1 MRPFRCLTLLPLV
14 VSTLF
19 AAPGPNFKDA
29 LGLQLWSLRGT
40 SKESMTA
47 ALDLAKGYGFKTVET
62 AGTGNLTVAQFT
74 AELKSRGLTAVSAHI
89 GYEIVKK
96 DVAAAI
102 RDAKAMGARFLIVPI
117 LPRTNPFGA
126 NEARKYAADFN
137 VFGAAC
143 KAAGIRFGYHP
154 HGIEFLPTGAARGE
168 LAFDILV
175 RETDPEL
182 VCFEMDI
189 FWAFHAGQDPA
200 KLFAKYPGRWA
211 LAHVKDIRKDAVTG
225 LSTGSAPPTD
235 NVAVGT
241 GQLNWPE
248 ILTAAQA
255 AGVEH
260 YFIEDETPTPL
271 QCIPDSLKYL
281 RALKL

>member
-1 MRPFRCLTLLPLV
+1 MKNLLRLALLPLAIA
-14 VSTLF
+14 SLS

-29 LGLQLWSLRGT
+29 LGLQMWSLRAQT
-40 SKESMTA
+40 KESTTA
-47 ALDLAKGYGFKTVET
+47 ALDLTKSYGFKTVET
-62 AGTGNLTVAQFT
+62 AGTGNLTPGQFA
-74 AELKSRGLTAVSAHI
+74 AELKSRGLTAVAAHM
-89 GYEIVKK
+89 GYDAVKK

-102 RDAKAMGARFLIVPI
+102 REVKTLGAKFLIIPS
-117 LPRTNPFGA
+117 LPHPSGFGA
-126 NEARKYAADFN
+126 NEARKFAADFN

-143 KAAGIRFGYHP
+143 KAEGIRFGYHP
-154 HGIEFLPTGAARGE
+154 HGFEFTPTGAARGE
-168 LAFDILV
+168 LAFDVLV

-200 KLFAKYPGRWA
+200 LLFAKYPGRWA
-211 LAHVKDIRKDAVTG
+211 LAHVKDIRKGAVTG

-241 GQLNWPE
+241 GQLDWPG

-281 RALKL
+281 RGLKL